1 MKNLLIITVMSI
13 LASSI
18 CNAAPKGGEEFLR
31 GSKGVF
37 DYQENTKSN
46 VEFFSTNSGINAL
59 DIKNI
64 AGGCI
69 WPRGSRNQ
77 YIFGAG
83 FWFAAKKE
91 VEGTLKKLVSISYNP
106 NSGRSWFVPGR
117 IDDGNEVLENEM
129 KKYRVYYSTD
139 FDSETGKV
147 KIPNDGPDWPLW
159 VTDNSRKV
167 QYGVYKHEY
176 IDEPDERN
184 LNQYP
189 YGPMMHSDEH
199 IFSTYKDT
207 DLSLYEGGIAKRK
220 SLGYPLTLQVEENT
234 YTWESGEMKDVVI
247 ISYSITNYSD
257 ETYTECWFAP
267 VIDCDIAIQ
276 PNTSFGAGNDRVN
289 YYSDD
294 NLELVY
300 AWTNPDRGEGGNGF
314 GYLGL
319 SMLESPAVDNNGNIR
334 HDKLIYEP
342 QEQIGLSTFRNWS
355 IENDILDDNDRYN
368 YLSSEI
374 IDGDTGAGDKRILM
388 ATGPFNLKPGETAR
402 LAIGISFAMPAKGG
416 EADGSYEDITGFS
429 EGKIKSQFQA
439 VSTSLVGKQEKIQ
452 QEYYA
457 AIYNSVSDYEALE
470 KDAIYPNPA
479 NSMINIKYN
488 NHTSGMVRISLINS
502 SGIEVALLS
511 DSYKPM
517 GYHQE
522 NFFLGSVNS
531 GMYMIKIETSANI
544 YSQKLI
550 LQK

>member
-13 LASSI
+13 LALSI
-18 CNAAPKGGEEFLR
+18 CNAAPKGEEEFLR
-31 GSKGVF
+31 GSKGEY
-37 DYQENTKSN
+37 DYQINTKSN
-46 VEFFSTNSGINAL
+46 VEFFSTNFGINSL
-59 DIKNI
+59 DIKYI

-77 YIFGAG
+77 YIFASG
-83 FWFAAKKE
+83 FWFGAKKE
-91 VEGTLKKLVSISYNP
+91 VSGSNNKMVTISYNP

-117 IDDGNEVLENEM
+117 IDDGLELLENEI

-207 DLSLYEGGIAKRK
+207 DLSLYEGGIAKRH
-220 SLGYPLTLQVEENT
+220 SQGYPLRLQVEENT
-234 YTWESGEMKDVVI
+234 YTWESGDMKDVVI
-247 ISYSITNYSD
+247 ITYNITNYSD
-257 ETYTECWFAP
+257 ETYTDCWFAP
-267 VIDCDIAIQ
+267 VIDSDIALQ
-276 PNTSFGAGNDRVN
+276 PNTSFGAGNDLAN
-289 YYSDD
+289 FYSDD

-314 GYLGL
+314 GYLGV
-319 SMLESPAVDNNGNIR
+319 SMLESPAVDNNGDIR

-355 IENDILDDNDRYN
+355 IESDILDDDERYDFI
-368 YLSSEI
+368 SSGI
-374 IDGDTGAGDKRILM
+374 IDGEKESGDIRLLM

-416 EADGSYEDITGFS
+416 EADGTYEDITGFS
-429 EGKIKSQFQA
+429 EGKIKSKFQA

-457 AIYNSVSDYEALE
+457 AIYNSVPEYEVLDKNAV
-470 KDAIYPNPA
+470 YPNPA
-479 NSMINIKYN
+479 NNMINVKYHN
-488 NHTSGMVRISLINS
+488 ESAGNVRISLVNMNGIN
-502 SGIEVALLS
+502 VAELSNGHKSYGNQQDNFLL
-511 DSYKPM
+511 
-517 GYHQE
+517 G
-522 NFFLGSVNS
+522 NINS
-531 GMYMIKIETSANI
+531 GMYILKIETASGVFAKKLLI
-544 YSQKLI
+544 QK
-550 LQK
+550 